1 MAIYDINGNEI
12 ASGGGGSSVGTEEL
26 LSIYDREQT
35 TGYYLQNAGTWL
47 SNPTSK
53 FTFIPVNG
61 GEFFRASASSG
72 RIAILAEKPVPTTQV
87 TFATGYTAVSGGNTF
102 RNGTTLPD
110 DARYIF
116 VQTKYGTTEYVYD
129 LLEVDGINYA
139 VSVREELYDLVTDT
153 GVNWIQFG
161 DSITSGYYSYFN
173 EDGTAGSHSYGQ
185 NIVYPYLVSQMNH
198 WKYTNKGV
206 GGMGWRVTST
216 GSTQYLPYNRIKEIT
231 DWSDI
236 NLVTFAYGIND
247 YKGATASMYGSLTD
261 AYTYDES
268 MTPNTVVECMRYCF
282 DYIMSKKPDIKI
294 IVITPFNI
302 RNYDYGMGTYDTCYA
317 RGHSRNGYTLDQF
330 ADLMISV
337 CNEYGIEY
345 LDMTRFSC
353 INRSNIIQMLPDGVH
368 PSIECHALL
377 AREMAK
383 KLNFS

>member
-12 ASGGGGSSVGTEEL
+12 TSGGGSGNDNVEDL

-47 SNPTSK
+47 VSGSA
-53 FTFIPVNG
+53 TFAVIPVNG
-61 GEFFRASASSG
+61 GETFKAEGSG
-72 RIAILAEKPVPTTQV
+72 TTRIAILSAKPAPPERVA
-87 TFATGYTAVSGGNTF
+87 FATGYTAVGSVFTF
-102 RNGTTLPD
+102 RNNTVLPD

-116 VQTKYGTTEYVYD
+116 VQTSTGDYT
-129 LLEVDGINYA
+129 LLDVDGVNYA
-139 VSVREELYDLVTDT
+139 LSVREELKDLVLET

-161 DSITSGYYSYFN
+161 DSITSGYYSYFDEN
-173 EDGTAGSHSYGQ
+173 GDAQSTASGYTV
-185 NIVYPYLVSQMNH
+185 VYPYLVSQKNH
-198 WKYTNKGV
+198 WKYTSKGV
-206 GGMGWRVTST
+206 GGMGWMVTST

-231 DWSDI
+231 DWTDI

-247 YKGATASMYGSLTD
+247 YKGATASMYGSLSD

-268 MTPNTVVECMRYCF
+268 MTPTTVVECMRYCF

-302 RNYDYGMGTYDTCYA
+302 RNYNYDMGTYDTCYA
-317 RGHSRNGYTLDQF
+317 RGYTRNGYTLDQF
-330 ADLMISV
+330 TDLMISV

-377 AREMAK
+377 AREIAK